1 MLPRGEQRAMLLL
14 SLLLIIGIVAR
25 VTVQFLPARDPPGM
39 DKFVRASRKIMVA
52 IAEAD
57 SIRDVRE
64 GLYSIEPEY
73 KKVPSGR
80 PQYNPSSQYR
90 NRKSLSV
97 AEPININTADSAS
110 LLPLPGIGPVF
121 AGRIIK
127 YRNLLG
133 GFVRTEQLNEI
144 YGLEM
149 ETAARIAP
157 LLSVDSSDI
166 TKLKVNSAS
175 FRDLLRHPYL
185 QMEDVK
191 ALVKYRDFNGGIGSL
206 REIEANRL
214 LPDST
219 LEKVSP
225 YLEFNH

>member
-14 SLLLIIGIVAR
+14 SLLLIMGVMAR
-25 VTVQFLPARDPPGM
+25 VTVQLLPARDPPGM
-39 DKFVRASRKIMVA
+39 DKFVTASRLIMDA
-52 IAEAD
+52 FEKAD
-57 SIRDVRE
+57 SLKE
-64 GLYSIEPEY
+64 SANCLPGTTLPG
-73 KKVPSGR
+73 PS
-80 PQYNPSSQYR
+80 PSPRYASQ
-90 NRKSLSV
+90 
-97 AEPININTADSAS
+97 AQPININIVDSAQ
-110 LLPLPGIGPVF
+110 LLPLPGVGPVF

-133 GFVRTEQLNEI
+133 GFTNIDQLDEV
-144 YGLEM
+144 YGLKQE
-149 ETAARIAP
+149 IIH
-157 LLSVDSSDI
+157 LI
-166 TKLKVNSAS
+166 TDRLYFDTTSIRAMNVNLAS

-191 ALVKYRDFNGGIGSL
+191 TLVKYRDFNGGIGSL
-206 REIEANRL
+206 REIEANEL